1 MEKKVYINPQV
12 LVFAIRPVNMIADS
26 FDKGEGDFDPEEMT
40 FARENNTD
48 EENTVETG
56 NNRNSVWDNIW

>member
-26 FDKGEGDFDPEEMT
+26 FDKGEGDFDPDSFQFSRDLSES
-40 FARENNTD
+40 
-48 EENTVETG
+48 EENTSNS
-56 NNRNSVWDNIW
+56 NNNIWDNAW